1 MSRIRRLGGGLG
13 SRQKKWLLGATIQ
26 PLTRVELL
34 GLSQYV
40 EAMYEGE
47 PSGQQEEN
55 PVASA
60 AAEEAAVEKIAD
72 EGIAVEK
79 ASTEKASAGERLE
92 APRAYSG
99 ATPRAYA
106 GVAPTAP
113 VAPRARGRVRG
124 ADQAPRAGWDTGGM
138 LLGTEEP
145 DLDQLLRSLDESFVT
160 TLLHLI
166 DARSMSD
173 AEVYR
178 RAGLS
183 RQLFSKIRSD
193 EHYRPKKHTASAL
206 ALALKLDLGQ
216 TQYLIGRAGYTLT
229 NASKFDL
236 VIKWFIGRRNWD
248 LRVIN
253 DALYRLDLP
262 VFDLK

>member
-60 AAEEAAVEKIAD
+60 AAEEAPVGK
-72 EGIAVEK
+72 V
-79 ASTEKASAGERLE
+79 LE
-92 APRAYSG
+92 APRVYG
-99 ATPRAYA
+99 
-106 GVAPTAP
+106 GVAPM
-113 VAPRARGRVRG
+113 ARGGMHG
-124 ADQAPRAGWDTGGM
+124 ADLAPCEDWDTGSM
-138 LLGTEEP
+138 PFGTEEP

-193 EHYRPKKHTASAL
+193 EHYRPKKHTAIAL

-216 TQYLIGRAGYTLT
+216 TQDLIGRAGYTLT

>member
-13 SRQKKWLLGATIQ
+13 SRHKKWLLGATIQ

-60 AAEEAAVEKIAD
+60 AAEEAPVGK
-72 EGIAVEK
+72 V
-79 ASTEKASAGERLE
+79 LE
-92 APRAYSG
+92 APRVYGG
-99 ATPRAYA
+99 A
-106 GVAPTAP
+106 APM
-113 VAPRARGRVRG
+113 ARGGMHG
-124 ADQAPRAGWDTGGM
+124 ADLAPCEDWDTGGM

-193 EHYRPKKHTASAL
+193 EHYRPKKHTAIAL

-216 TQYLIGRAGYTLT
+216 TQDLIGRAGYTLT

>member
-60 AAEEAAVEKIAD
+60 AAEEAPVGK
-72 EGIAVEK
+72 V
-79 ASTEKASAGERLE
+79 LE
-92 APRAYSG
+92 APRVYGG
-99 ATPRAYA
+99 A
-106 GVAPTAP
+106 AP

-193 EHYRPKKHTASAL
+193 EHYRPKKHTAIAL

-216 TQYLIGRAGYTLT
+216 TQDLIGRAGYTLT